1 MKKVL
6 IKRFPRE
13 IRANLFRYLSLF
25 FMIALCMYIVIALVD
40 AAEIVIRGTDLNQK
54 NSNLEDGQVT
64 LFTPLLDDQI
74 EEIEKAGVTIEPHIS
89 YDINM
94 EDGSVL
100 RIFKNR
106 QKVDLI
112 VLDKYGVN
120 NKNES
125 YGTDPHLA
133 QSSNEIVLEK
143 RYAEEHD
150 LSVGDHIR
158 IGKEDY
164 LITGIGSTVDYD
176 APYKKLSD
184 TAEICLR

>member
-6 IKRFPRE
+6 RKRFPRE

-40 AAEIVIRGTDLNQK
+40 AAEIVIRGTDANQK
-54 NSNLEDGQVT
+54 TSNMEDGQVT

-125 YGTDPHLA
+125 YGTDPYLA
-133 QSSNEIVLEK
+133 RSSNEIVLEK
-143 RYAEEHD
+143 R
-150 LSVGDHIR
+150 
-158 IGKEDY
+158 
-164 LITGIGSTVDYD
+164 
-176 APYKKLSD
+176 
-184 TAEICLR
+184 

>member
-40 AAEIVIRGTDLNQK
+40 AAEIVIRGTDANQK
-54 NSNLEDGQVT
+54 SSNMEDGQVK

-120 NKNES
+120 NKNEN
-125 YGTDPHLA
+125 YG
-133 QSSNEIVLEK
+133 
-143 RYAEEHD
+143 R
-150 LSVGDHIR
+150 
-158 IGKEDY
+158 
-164 LITGIGSTVDYD
+164 
-176 APYKKLSD
+176 
-184 TAEICLR
+184 